1 MNDVRH
7 VLRRAGFRST
17 YSGYN
22 YLASAIILV
31 LQDSSYMKSVTS
43 NLYRIVGEQYGVSN
57 MCVEAALR
65 TMINSY
71 WNQNSNRILS
81 PLLGYPVFDK
91 PTASE
96 LISMLADY
104 IGAHSQHQ

>member
-1 MNDVRH
+1 MNEVRH
-7 VLRRAGFRST
+7 ILRKAGFRST

-31 LQDSSYMKSVTS
+31 LQDPSYMKSVTS
-43 NLYRIVGEQYGVSN
+43 NLYRVVGEEYGVSN

-71 WNQNSNRILS
+71 WNQTSNRILS
-81 PLLGYPVFDK
+81 PLLGYPIFDK
-91 PTASE
+91 PTSSE

-104 IGAHSQHQ
+104 ISDHSPRQ

>member
-1 MNDVRH
+1 
-7 VLRRAGFRST
+7 
-17 YSGYN
+17 
-22 YLASAIILV
+22 
-31 LQDSSYMKSVTS
+31 MKSVTS
-43 NLYRIVGEQYGVSN
+43 NLYRVVGEEYGVSN

-71 WNQNSNRILS
+71 WNQTSNRILS

-91 PTASE
+91 PTSSE

-104 IGAHSQHQ
+104 ISDHSPRQ